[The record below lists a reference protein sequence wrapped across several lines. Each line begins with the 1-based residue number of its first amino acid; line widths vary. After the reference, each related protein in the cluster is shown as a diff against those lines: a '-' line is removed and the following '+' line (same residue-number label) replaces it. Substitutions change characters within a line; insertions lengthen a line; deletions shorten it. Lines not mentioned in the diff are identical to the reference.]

1 MKNILLIILVAIAL
15 TTYSYTENQIK
26 INLARNNKGQILLN
40 ITGHTSPVVIEMNGK
55 SLAFNVGD
63 KEINLDEAL
72 DEALDVDL
80 ESVETASGV
89 ERPNINNQVPPV
101 SNNINP
107 NPPKATPY

>member
-63 KEINLDEAL
+63 KQINL

-89 ERPNINNQVPPV
+89 ERSTIDNQVPPV

>member
-72 DEALDVDL
+72 VVDL

-89 ERPNINNQVPPV
+89 ERPNIDNQVPPV

-107 NPPKATPY
+107 NPPKATPF